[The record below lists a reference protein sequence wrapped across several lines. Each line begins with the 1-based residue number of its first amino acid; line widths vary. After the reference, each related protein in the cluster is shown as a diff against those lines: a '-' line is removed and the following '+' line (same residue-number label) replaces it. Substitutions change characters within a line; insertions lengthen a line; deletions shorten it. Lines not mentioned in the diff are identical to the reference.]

1 MWFQLM
7 LDFMAGKDF
16 SDIGRVEAIR
26 SLYEGTPFRPFEACS
41 FEAAGREYVSYASR
55 VMLEGIDFDLVY
67 FPLKHLGYKAVLGVT
82 GELYAQMA
90 HPAAL
95 SVRLGVSAKLD
106 FAQVQELWQGMVAA
120 AKEHGY
126 KQVDLDLAPSR
137 NGLCISASAVGE
149 TALLTAKRR
158 PAPSPAIHLPP
169 S

>member
-1 MWFQLM
+1 
-7 LDFMAGKDF
+7 MAGKDF
-16 SDIGRVEAIR
+16 SDLGRVEALR
-26 SLYEGTPFRPFEACS
+26 ALYEGTPFEAFGHDC
-41 FEAAGREYVSYASR
+41 FEAAGREYIAYSAK

-67 FPLKHLGYKAVLGVT
+67 FPLKHLGYKSVLGVT

-106 FAQVQELWQGMVAA
+106 FAQVRELWEGVVAA

-137 NGLCISASAVGE
+137 NGL
-149 TALLTAKRR
+149 
-158 PAPSPAIHLPP
+158 
-169 S
+169 